1 MSSLTASTTGS
12 RTARYAVG
20 RGRTRR
26 SRASGVRPYRSESTG
41 AASGSPSLV
50 GRPAAS
56 GARPLHRRSAARAA
70 RPIRA
75 PSRRHRVG
83 ALLWRYGPAEIAATL
98 GALLGALLGAHAAGA
113 TGGAVGGT
121 IGEFVAFY
129 VFVVTRDVRTARLS
143 GDRNTRRVLR
153 DLLVEFGP
161 AEALDSL
168 AVRPLAMYAGPVVT
182 AQLLNDDLAIGD
194 IALSSLVVGTFLG
207 KVAADVV
214 FYGLA
219 AIVRQR
225 RGTTTV
231 AAPSDGD
238 PLDPAVLDAIPYRT
252 PYLLMDLDRVV
263 DAYHHLADVL
273 PVDAIHYAVKCNPDP
288 RVLAALHRVG
298 CRFEIASYPELAEL
312 QKIGVR
318 GADVLFSNPVKPP
331 DHIARAYRAGCW
343 RFAAD
348 SIDELQKLA
357 DHAPGAAVY
366 VRLRVPVAT
375 GSVVASEGKFGV
387 DPGDAYAL
395 LLAARGLG
403 LTAYGLTFHVGSQML
418 QPEAWAAAL
427 DEVAHLAR
435 RLSWSGIWLSM
446 IDIGGGFP
454 ARYSAPVPPLATY
467 ATVIDQALHRLP
479 YRPHVVAEP
488 GRALVAEAGVL
499 VASVIGRA
507 RRAGRD
513 WIHADVGAFHGLME
527 ALETGNRLMY
537 PVQDSRRTRRQVC
550 NLTGPTCDSQD
561 TVLFNTALSA
571 DLGCGDRVYIGSTG
585 AYSTAYASRFNGFDI
600 PELHCVGPTGRS
612 GRPPA
617 ARTPPA
623 AEAAEFSRTSVVAAY
638 GTQAVSQDR

>member
-1 MSSLTASTTGS
+1 L
-12 RTARYAVG
+12 
-20 RGRTRR
+20 
-26 SRASGVRPYRSESTG
+26 
-41 AASGSPSLV
+41 
-50 GRPAAS
+50 
-56 GARPLHRRSAARAA
+56 
-70 RPIRA
+70 
-75 PSRRHRVG
+75 
-83 ALLWRYGPAEIAATL
+83 AATL
-98 GALLGALLGAHAAGA
+98 GALIGALLGAHAAGA
-113 TGGAVGGT
+113 AGGAVGGT

-129 VFVVTRDVRTARLS
+129 GFVVTRDVRTARSS
-143 GDRNTRRVLR
+143 GNRDTRRVLR

-161 AEALDSL
+161 AEVLDSL

-182 AQLLNDDLAIGD
+182 AQLIAGDLAVGN

-219 AIVRQR
+219 AVVRER
-225 RGTTTV
+225 RGTATV
-231 AAPSDGD
+231 AAPSGGD
-238 PLDPAVLDAIPYRT
+238 PLDLAALDALPYRT

-263 DAYHHLADVL
+263 DAYHHLAHVL

-288 RVLAALHRVG
+288 RVLAALHGVG

-331 DHIARAYRAGCW
+331 DHIARARRAGCW

-348 SIDELQKLA
+348 SIDELHKLA

-366 VRLRVPVAT
+366 VRLRAPAVT

-387 DPGDAYAL
+387 DPDEAHAL
-395 LLAARGLG
+395 LLAAGGLG

-418 QPEAWAAAL
+418 RPEAWAAAL
-427 DEVAHLAR
+427 DEVAHLAH
-435 RLSWSGIWLSM
+435 RLSWSGIRLSM

-454 ARYSAPVPPLATY
+454 ARYSAPVPPLGTY
-467 ATVIDQALHRLP
+467 ATVIDQALDRLP

-499 VASVIGRA
+499 VTSVIGRA
-507 RRAGRD
+507 RRVGRD
-513 WIHADVGAFHGLME
+513 WIHADAGAFHGLME
-527 ALETGNRLMY
+527 SLETGNRLMY
-537 PVQDSRRTRRQVC
+537 PVQDSRRTPRQVC

-600 PELHCVGPTGRS
+600 PRLHCVGPTDRS
-612 GRPPA
+612 RRPPA
-617 ARTPPA
+617 ARKPPP
-623 AEAAEFSRTSVVAAY
+623 AEAAASGRTPVVAAY
-638 GTQAVSQDR
+638 GTVAVGQDR